1 MKPIKRFIA
10 FALAILMFA
19 GLPQVIF
26 AAPKV
31 GDVVDHVLHTDIVTY
46 INGLPI
52 RSYNIKGYTAV
63 IVEDL
68 SNYGF
73 YVVWYGTERELTV
86 RPLASGQLIGG
97 YTPEKNTQP
106 IGSKAMPVYFT
117 DIVTYLDGEK
127 VDSYNVGGRT
137 IIYVDDLA
145 KFYAKEY
152 VWDPNARTLSL
163 TLKGASPGAGSEDNS
178 GSDSSGGPV
187 IEKQPI
193 DCNVKEGDF
202 AIFKVTASGD
212 GLKYQWQRDERDFE
226 AIIEKLGRGDRSAL
240 TDWNWVDLKDDGRTT
255 GANHFELTVLADLE
269 TINSGSYRC
278 VITDSDG
285 RTVTSDYASIIPISP
300 GINITEQPQD
310 KKVKAGEF
318 VSLSVKAT
326 GTKLKYQWKELV
338 AEYKEYEQDG
348 KTKYGFIHEYKIIED
363 GEKYSGTKSDELK
376 IKVDPPPK
384 GYKKTEGGQQ
394 AYICYIT
401 DCYGMTVTSAQ
412 AVITPFTELRITEQ
426 PKSVVQ
432 TERAPA
438 EIHIEAE
445 GDISHGYRWQ
455 YYYQGNW
462 TDVPEGTPQFFGV
475 YASTLI
481 WYNDKNDTLR
491 FRCVVTGQNAG
502 TIISDEVTITYNLP
516 PEDIQIRQPKNF
528 RGKYSEKASFD
539 FAFTNIKVDSLE
551 CRWQQKHSSGVWVDL
566 PNTDPTL
573 RLEIN
578 SATSGY
584 WYRCTGKVNGRDF
597 TTMPALLEGT
607 LNYRIKGQTRTT
619 WNVTANGSIQ
629 WFDAYNYIEGEGLT
643 FEWKGRT
650 NIVPENLYIIEPE
663 YRVERYGSDI
673 HTIITEVNG
682 AALGIST
689 TGIGGCYMIHVGGSG
704 WLQGRDEIRCYALSL
719 YEEVDCIVTDRYG
732 EKLTFHITIK
742 YFMP

>member
-1 MKPIKRFIA
+1 MNLVKRFIA
-10 FALAILMFA
+10 LALALLMLV

-86 RPLASGQLIGG
+86 RPLASGQLVGG

-117 DIVTYLDGEK
+117 DIVTYLDGVK

-152 VWDPNARTLSL
+152 VWDPEARTLSL

-202 AIFKVTASGD
+202 AIFKVTAAGD

-226 AIIEKLGRGDRSAL
+226 SIIEKLERGDRSSL

-300 GINITEQPQD
+300 GIKITEQPQD
-310 KKVKAGEF
+310 KKVKAGEY
-318 VSLSVKAT
+318 AT
-326 GTKLKYQWKELV
+326 LYVGAEGRDLKYQWQELV
-338 AEYKEYEQDG
+338 ASYKVYELEDGKQFAGLSYEYKNITDND
-348 KTKYGFIHEYKIIED
+348 KF
-363 GEKYSGTKSDELK
+363 SGTTTNTLTV
-376 IKVDPPPK
+376 KVDTPSQRRFKPK
-384 GYKKTEGGQQ
+384 TGSRQE
-394 AYICYIT
+394 YICLIT
-401 DCYGMTVTSAQ
+401 DRYGMTISSSPAK
-412 AVITPFTELRITEQ
+412 INSYREIMITEQ
-426 PKSVVQ
+426 PKSVTQ
-432 TERAPA
+432 TERVPA
-438 EIHIEAE
+438 ELNVKAE
-445 GDISHGYRWQ
+445 GDSPLSYRWQ
-455 YYYQGNW
+455 FVWLGSW
-462 TDVPEGTPQFFGV
+462 TDIPKDNPKFAGVDTP
-475 YASTLI
+475 TLT
-481 WYNDKNDTLR
+481 WNYDSGSFN
-491 FRCVVTGQNAG
+491 FRCIVDGPNSEPV
-502 TIISDEVTITYNLP
+502 ISDEATITYNLP

-528 RGKYSEKASFD
+528 RGRYSEQAFFD

-551 CRWQQKHSSGVWVDL
+551 CRWQQKGDDGVWTNLSVI
-566 PNTDPTL
+566 DPTL

-607 LNYRIKGQTRTT
+607 LNLRKEGRPYTT
-619 WNVTANGSIQ
+619 WNITTNGSIQ
-629 WFDAYNYIEGEGLT
+629 WFDLYNYIEGDELT
-643 FEWKGRT
+643 FRWEGHR
-650 NIVPENLYIIEPE
+650 ENDDPGIFKIIEPE
-663 YRVERYGSDI
+663 YYTEQNGSDFHI
-673 HTIITEVNG
+673 IITQVNG

-689 TGIGGCYMIHVGGSG
+689 TGTKKVSPPFRGLSIVAPINLYI
-704 WLQGRDEIRCYALSL
+704 QARCY
-719 YEEVDCIVTDRYG
+719 VTDKYG
-732 EKLTFHITIK
+732 EELVFNVYIEYIEI
-742 YFMP
+742 

>member
-1 MKPIKRFIA
+1 MNLVKRFIA
-10 FALAILMFA
+10 LTLALLMLA
-19 GLPQVIF
+19 GLLQVIF

-86 RPLASGQLIGG
+86 RPLASGQLVGG

-117 DIVTYLDGEK
+117 DIVTYLDGVK

-145 KFYAKEY
+145 KFYAKDY
-152 VWDPNARTLSL
+152 VWNPEARTLSL

-202 AIFKVTASGD
+202 AIFKVTAAGD
-212 GLKYQWQRDERDFE
+212 GLKYQWQRDERDFKS
-226 AIIEKLGRGDRSAL
+226 IIEKLERGDRSSL

-300 GINITEQPQD
+300 GIKITEQPQD
-310 KKVKAGEF
+310 KKVKAGEY
-318 VSLSVKAT
+318 AT
-326 GTKLKYQWKELV
+326 LYVGAEGRDLKYQWQELIASYKV
-338 AEYKEYEQDG
+338 YELEDGKQFAGLSYEYKNITDND
-348 KTKYGFIHEYKIIED
+348 KF
-363 GEKYSGTKSDELK
+363 SGTTTNTLTV
-376 IKVDPPPK
+376 KVDTPSQRRFKPK
-384 GYKKTEGGQQ
+384 TGSRQE
-394 AYICYIT
+394 YICLIT
-401 DCYGMTVTSAQ
+401 DRYGMTISSSPAK
-412 AVITPFTELRITEQ
+412 INSYCEIMITEQ
-426 PKSVVQ
+426 PKSVTQ
-432 TERAPA
+432 TERVPA
-438 EIHIEAE
+438 ELNVKAE
-445 GDISHGYRWQ
+445 GDSPLSYRWQ
-455 YYYQGNW
+455 FVWLGSW
-462 TDVPEGTPQFFGV
+462 TDIPKDNPKFAGVDTP
-475 YASTLI
+475 TLT
-481 WYNDKNDTLR
+481 WNCDSGSFN
-491 FRCVVTGQNAG
+491 FRCVVDGPNSEPV
-502 TIISDEVTITYNLP
+502 ISDEVTITYNLP

-528 RGKYSEKASFD
+528 RGRYSEQASFD

-551 CRWQQKHSSGVWVDL
+551 CRWQQKGDDGVWTNLSV
-566 PNTDPTL
+566 TDPTL

-578 SATSGY
+578 SATSGR

-607 LNYRIKGQTRTT
+607 LNYRKEGRPYTT
-619 WNVTANGSIQ
+619 WNITTNGSIQ
-629 WFDAYNYIEGEGLT
+629 WFDLYNYIEGDELT
-643 FEWKGRT
+643 FRWEGHKEKDDPG
-650 NIVPENLYIIEPE
+650 IFKIIEPE
-663 YRVERYGSDI
+663 YFNFQCGSETHI
-673 HTIITEVNG
+673 IITEVNG

-689 TGIGGCYMIHVGGSG
+689 TGTKGIQPLYKISIIHTFD
-704 WLQGRDEIRCYALSL
+704 LYTQARCY
-719 YEEVDCIVTDRYG
+719 VTDKYG
-732 EKLTFHITIK
+732 EKLVFNVYIEYIEI
-742 YFMP
+742 

>member
-1 MKPIKRFIA
+1 MNLVKRFIA
-10 FALAILMFA
+10 LALALLMLV

-86 RPLASGQLIGG
+86 RPLASGQLVGG

-117 DIVTYLDGEK
+117 DIVTYLDGVK

-152 VWDPNARTLSL
+152 VWDPEARTLSL

-202 AIFKVTASGD
+202 AIFKVTAAGD

-226 AIIEKLGRGDRSAL
+226 SIIEKLERGDRSSL

-300 GINITEQPQD
+300 GIKITEQPQD
-310 KKVKAGEF
+310 KKVKAGDY
-318 VSLSVKAT
+318 AT
-326 GTKLKYQWKELV
+326 LYVGAEGRDLKYQWQELV
-338 AEYKEYEQDG
+338 ASYKVYELEDGKQFAGLSYEYKNITDND
-348 KTKYGFIHEYKIIED
+348 KF
-363 GEKYSGTKSDELK
+363 SGTTTNTLTV
-376 IKVDPPPK
+376 KVDTPSQRRFKPK
-384 GYKKTEGGQQ
+384 TGSRQE
-394 AYICYIT
+394 YICLIT
-401 DCYGMTVTSAQ
+401 DRYGMTISSSPAK
-412 AVITPFTELRITEQ
+412 INSYREIMITEQ
-426 PKSVVQ
+426 PKSVTQ
-432 TERAPA
+432 TERVPA
-438 EIHIEAE
+438 ELNVKAE
-445 GDISHGYRWQ
+445 GDSPLSYRWQ
-455 YYYQGNW
+455 FVWLGSW
-462 TDVPEGTPQFFGV
+462 TDIPKDNPKFAGVDTP
-475 YASTLI
+475 TLT
-481 WYNDKNDTLR
+481 WNYDSGSFN
-491 FRCVVTGQNAG
+491 FRCIVDGPNSEPV
-502 TIISDEVTITYNLP
+502 ISDEATITYNLP

-528 RGKYSEKASFD
+528 RGRYSEQAFFD

-551 CRWQQKHSSGVWVDL
+551 CRWQQKGDDGVWTNLSVI
-566 PNTDPTL
+566 DPTL

-607 LNYRIKGQTRTT
+607 LNLRKEGRPYTT
-619 WNVTANGSIQ
+619 WNITTNGSIQ
-629 WFDAYNYIEGEGLT
+629 WFDLYNYIEGDELT
-643 FEWKGRT
+643 FRWEGHR
-650 NIVPENLYIIEPE
+650 ENDDPGIFKIIEPE
-663 YRVERYGSDI
+663 YYTEQNGSDFHI
-673 HTIITEVNG
+673 IITQVNG

-689 TGIGGCYMIHVGGSG
+689 TGTKKVSPPFRGLSIVAPINLYI
-704 WLQGRDEIRCYALSL
+704 QARCY
-719 YEEVDCIVTDRYG
+719 VTDKYG
-732 EKLTFHITIK
+732 EELVFNVYIEYIEI
-742 YFMP
+742 